1 MRWVA
6 YMPLRGGSKSIP
18 GKNIRPLAGNPLFAW
33 SLQAA
38 IDSGCFDEVWVGTD
52 DTAIRAA
59 VEARFPG
66 QVHLFERSPETC
78 SDEASTESAMLEFAR
93 EVEFDVIC
101 LVQATSPM
109 TLAADFVA
117 AREQFL
123 THNADSLLTATQ
135 TKRFFW
141 TPSGEPL
148 NYDPAARPRRQ
159 DFAGSLI
166 ENGAFYFTRRAVL
179 EQQRCRL
186 GGSISVFEM
195 PEVSALEIDE
205 PGDWAQAE
213 ALLEQRQPDD
223 AEERI
228 RYIQALVIDVD
239 GTLTDGGMYYGP
251 IGEALKKFNT
261 RDAMGL
267 QRIRQAGIRLCVM
280 TQEQSEA
287 VHARMRK
294 LKIDNYHPGVTDKL
308 TRLHQIAKD
317 WDLPLEAIAYM
328 GDDLN
333 DLACLKT
340 AGYTFCPQDAVPEI
354 TTVAD
359 HVTSH
364 HAGSGA
370 VREACDLLLAR
381 TLLGIK
387 FSHKADAHAKAQRQA
402 DN

>member
-18 GKNIRPLAGNPLFAW
+18 GKNIRPLAGVPLFAW

-38 IDSGCFDEVWVGTD
+38 IDSGCFDEIWVGTD

-59 VEARFPG
+59 VKARFASEV
-66 QVHLFERSPETC
+66 QLFERSPETC
-78 SDEASTESAMLEFAR
+78 SDEASSESAMLEFAR
-93 EVEFDVIC
+93 EVAFDVIC

-109 TLAADFVA
+109 TLAVNFVA
-117 AREQFL
+117 ARQQFL
-123 THNADSLLTATQ
+123 TNNADSLLTATR

-166 ENGAFYFTRRAVL
+166 ENGAFYFTRREVL
-179 EQQRCRL
+179 EQERCRL

-195 PEVSALEIDE
+195 PAESVLEIDE
-205 PGDWAQAE
+205 PEDWAQAE
-213 ALLEQRQPDD
+213 AMLKQRQPSE
-223 AEERI
+223 AVARI
-228 RYIQALVIDVD
+228 RAIQALVIDVD

-294 LKIDNYHPGVTDKL
+294 LNIDNYHPGVQDKL
-308 TRLHQIAKD
+308 TRLHKIAQD

-333 DLACLKT
+333 DLPCLET
-340 AGYTFCPQDAVPEI
+340 AGYAFCPQDASPEI
-354 TTVAD
+354 RAVAD
-359 HVTSH
+359 YVTSR

-370 VREACDLLLAR
+370 VREVCDLLLAR
-381 TLLGIK
+381 TLPGIEYCGQV
-387 FSHKADAHAKAQRQA
+387 S
-402 DN
+402 